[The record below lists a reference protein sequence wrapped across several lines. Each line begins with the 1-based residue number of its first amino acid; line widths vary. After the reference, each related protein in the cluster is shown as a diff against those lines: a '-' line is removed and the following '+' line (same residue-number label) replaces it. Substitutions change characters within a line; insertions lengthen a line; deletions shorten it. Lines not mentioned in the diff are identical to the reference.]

1 MFEYITWSDRAM
13 IMEGTLKI
21 KRHSRK
27 SAINDLNDFFSDKI
41 NPCYEN
47 FEPDILNTIVS
58 LKENI
63 D

>member
-1 MFEYITWSDRAM
+1 MIT
-13 IMEGTLKI
+13 EGTLKI
-21 KRHSRK
+21 KRRSLK
-27 SAINDLNDFFSDKI
+27 SATNYLNDFFADKI

-47 FEPDILNTIVS
+47 FEPDMLNTLVS

>member
-1 MFEYITWSDRAM
+1 M

-21 KRHSRK
+21 KRRSQK
-27 SAINDLNDFFSDKI
+27 SATNYLNDFFGDKI

-47 FEPDILNTIVS
+47 FEPDMLNTLVS